1 MLTSDFE
8 LLHCF
13 VAFIFYFDFDWD
25 CLAMEIELE
34 TRTGQSE
41 SVKVAIIWQSWGKTS
56 TFSFGYLTSFS
67 SEASIWTG
75 LSDIMKFLHISAL
88 GPAPT

>member
-8 LLHCF
+8 LLDRF

-34 TRTGQSE
+34 TRTGQPE
-41 SVKVAIIWQSWGKTS
+41 SVKVANIWQSWGKRALFHLGILHLFPVKLPFGQAYRTS
-56 TFSFGYLTSFS
+56 
-67 SEASIWTG
+67 
-75 LSDIMKFLHISAL
+75 
-88 GPAPT
+88 

>member
-8 LLHCF
+8 LLDCF
-13 VAFIFYFDFDWD
+13 VAFVVYFDFDWD

-41 SVKVAIIWQSWGKTS
+41 SVKVANIRQTWGKQARFHLGIIHLFPAKLPFGRAYQTS
-56 TFSFGYLTSFS
+56 
-67 SEASIWTG
+67 
-75 LSDIMKFLHISAL
+75 
-88 GPAPT
+88 